1 MLLLFLFNVATLW
14 LLLLN
19 TTIIPCSDI
28 DIPYSLKFFSATP
41 LLDLVVP
48 CSLFDIAALVSNWYS
63 PSSFFASVGGAVQ
76 IEVLHAKLGR

>member
-19 TTIIPCSDI
+19 TTI
-28 DIPYSLKFFSATP
+28 
-41 LLDLVVP
+41 VP

-63 PSSFFASVGGAVQ
+63 PSSFFANVGRAVQ